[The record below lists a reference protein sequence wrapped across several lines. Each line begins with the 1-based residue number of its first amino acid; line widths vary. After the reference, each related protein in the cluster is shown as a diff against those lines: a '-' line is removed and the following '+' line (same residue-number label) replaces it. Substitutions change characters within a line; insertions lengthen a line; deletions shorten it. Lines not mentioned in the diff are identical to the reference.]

1 MTQNELENKIKELD
15 SKIQQCLSS
24 IGNVVNK
31 NPESIV
37 NDKALMNQILIN
49 SSVVALCQYIA
60 EFMDIDLEYL
70 KNNLNK
76 KE

>member
-1 MTQNELENKIKELD
+1 LTQNELENKIKELD